1 MSEPKVVPY
10 DANGTCLPSVRDAD
24 PPHPVRTSGW
34 TPSPLPA
41 DVAAPAPVRA
51 PYRVLAGLLA
61 AMFMAFP
68 VFAVDQSLYVRA
80 VFFLG
85 GVVFGGLALLP
96 GGRVDRFVPRPKPSG
111 RLWLPPS
118 FHDARD

>member
-1 MSEPKVVPY
+1 MVLY
-10 DANGTCLPSVRDAD
+10 DAQGAPLPSIRDAD
-24 PPHPVRTSGW
+24 PPHPARTSQW
-34 TPSPLPA
+34 TPSPVPA

-51 PYRVLAGLLA
+51 PYRALAGMLA
-61 AMFMAFP
+61 AVFMAFT
-68 VFAVDQSLYVRA
+68 VFAMDQSLYARA

-96 GGRVDRFVPRPKPSG
+96 GGRLDRLVPRRKPSG

-118 FHDARD
+118 FHDERD